1 MNTPF
6 SSETLAAVEVCLAG
20 ASALLYSE
28 PAVPAVAAQVAACQF
43 ASAPFAADNAR
54 AARGLALM
62 DGWCAEAV
70 RAAGLAVDEAG
81 SVPAEAAVA
90 EVAAVLA
97 EDASFAERVG
107 ELRREWLRLFVGAGA
122 PEASCLESFY
132 VEPNSHMFG
141 RTALTARAAY
151 RRHGLVPE
159 RVGREP
165 DDHLALMLGF
175 LARLV
180 QEERAAREAGD
191 EAAADEAAVEQEAFL
206 TEHVLPWLAA
216 WRYAVEKHA
225 RTDYFRGLGD
235 FVFGLCACYAERFGI
250 RYDEAA
256 QAFKKRLG

>member
-6 SSETLAAVEVCLAG
+6 SPETLAAAEVCLAG
-20 ASALLYSE
+20 ASALLYGE
-28 PAVPAVAAQVAACQF
+28 PAVPAVAVQVASRQF
-43 ASAPFAADNAR
+43 AGAPFAVDNAR

-70 RAAGLAVDEAG
+70 AVAGLVADGGDPIPVEGD
-81 SVPAEAAVA
+81 VA

-97 EDASFAERVG
+97 ENVPFAERVG
-107 ELRREWLRLFVGAGA
+107 QLRREWFRLFLGAGA

-159 RVGREP
+159 RVGKEP

-175 LARLV
+175 LSQLAR
-180 QEERAAREAGD
+180 EEREALGTGD
-191 EAAADEAAVEQEAFL
+191 HSAAAALAEEQEVFL
-206 TEHVLPWLAA
+206 AEHVLPWLAA

-250 RYDEAA
+250 RYDETA
-256 QAFKKRLG
+256 QVFKKRLG